1 MTLKPLGDSAWLVE
15 FSGETGAAALAKVT
29 GLVAALEKNR
39 PEGVLD
45 VVPSFAA
52 VAVH

>member
-15 FSGETGAAALAKVT
+15 FPGESGEAALAKVT
-29 GLVAALEKNR
+29 GLVAALEENR

-45 VVPSFAA
+45 GVDRGGDG
-52 VAVH
+52 